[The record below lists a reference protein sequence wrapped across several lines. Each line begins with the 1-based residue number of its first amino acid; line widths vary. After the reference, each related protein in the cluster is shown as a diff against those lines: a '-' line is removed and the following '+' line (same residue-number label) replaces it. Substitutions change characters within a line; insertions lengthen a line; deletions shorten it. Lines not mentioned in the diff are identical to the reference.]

1 MRDEKDLNLQQ
12 IQRAAMISMKEVTY
26 LTYLLTQENYIQM
39 QEMKKGGSLPTSV
52 KEPYRFHINL
62 AKIVEM
68 EIDHCYQALYNII
81 KRRDHESTSN
91 KRMIEK
97 ELRVQ
102 ILSFNMKEHGATEQQ
117 LAEVIY

>member
-1 MRDEKDLNLQQ
+1 VRDEKDINLDQ
-12 IQRAAMISMKEVTY
+12 IQRLAMISMKDVRF
-26 LTYLLTQENYIQM
+26 LTLFLTQQNYVRIR
-39 QEMKKGGSLPTSV
+39 QEIKKGGSSTTP
-52 KEPYRFHINL
+52 KESCRFHINL

-68 EIDHCYQALYNII
+68 EIEHCCQALYNII
-81 KRRDHESTSN
+81 KRRDHETTSN